1 MIWSFLPRTLDIG
14 SDDADVDE
22 GCLEVEAELF
32 VNSGLG

>member
-1 MIWSFLPRTLDIG
+1 MIWSFLPRILDIG
-14 SDDADVDE
+14 SHDADANE